1 MVHNSEINILL
12 ARPISFRMPIIIP
25 PVGLGYLATAL
36 RKSGFNVSILD
47 CAKEKYDFNDFESFI
62 ARNEYNII
70 GLQLFTA
77 DFESVKK
84 MLGMIKSANKKIV
97 TIVGGAHP
105 SCTARTILDQLPN
118 TDYAFHGEAE
128 KGIVDLINHLIF
140 NKGKE
145 NLSHISG
152 LIFRDDNT
160 DTGNENGQLEKKT
173 FINVPYY
180 EDNLD
185 KLGLPAWDLI
195 PPNSYPNTP
204 HGVVA
209 RKFPIAPIFLT
220 RGCPFP
226 CTFCGAK
233 TITGRKLRSR
243 SVNNVIQEIKLL
255 NKKFGIREIHIEDDN
270 FTLSKPY
277 VKDFCESLILNG
289 LNLPWACPNG
299 VRLDT
304 LDLEILQLM
313 KKSGCYSF
321 AVGIESGS
329 PRILRH
335 MKKKI
340 SLELIEEKID
350 LCSQVGIKTTG
361 FFIVGYPT
369 ETREDI
375 LKTIEFAKKLK
386 LDRAEFANFLP
397 LPGTEAY
404 NYLVAKKQFENENW
418 ENFLP
423 NRYVVYSP
431 PGISFKE
438 LRKLQQKAIFEFYLR
453 PRIIFGIMK
462 EIRSLRHFWY
472 MSKRFF
478 ETVI

>member
-1 MVHNSEINILL
+1 MVQDAEMNVLL
-12 ARPISFRMPIIIP
+12 TRPVSFRMPIIIP

-36 RKSGFNVSILD
+36 RKSGCRVTILD
-47 CAKEKYDFNDFESFI
+47 CAKEKYDYSYFESYI
-62 ARNEYNII
+62 AGSNFDVI

-77 DFESVKK
+77 DFDSVKK
-84 MLGMIKSANKKIV
+84 MLGIIKRVNKKIV

-105 SCTARTILDQLPN
+105 SCTPKTILDELPN

-128 KGIVDLINHLIF
+128 KGIVELVNHILL
-140 NKGKE
+140 KKDKA

-152 LIFRDDNT
+152 LIFRDDIKDEGT
-160 DTGNENGQLEKKT
+160 QHATPGQKT
-173 FINVPYY
+173 IINHPYY

-185 KLGLPAWDLI
+185 ALGLPAWDLI
-195 PPNSYPNTP
+195 PPNLYPNTP

-209 RKFPIAPIFLT
+209 RRFPIAPIFIT

-233 TITGRKLRSR
+233 TIAGRKLRWR
-243 SVNNVIQEIKLL
+243 NINNVIQEIKLL
-255 NKKFGIREIHIEDDN
+255 YDKYSVREIHIEDDN
-270 FTLSKPY
+270 FTLNRDI
-277 VKDFCESLILNG
+277 VKNFCESLIASG
-289 LNLPWACPNG
+289 LNIPWACPNG

-304 LDLEILQLM
+304 LDLELLRLM
-313 KKSGCYSF
+313 KRSGCYSF

-335 MKKKI
+335 MKKKL
-340 SLELIEEKID
+340 SLELIKEKID

-361 FFIVGYPT
+361 FFIVGYPI

-375 LKTIEFAKKLK
+375 LKTLKFAKKIRI
-386 LDRAEFANFLP
+386 DRAEFANFLP

-404 NYLVAKKQFENENW
+404 DYLVTNNQLENKNW

-431 PGISFKE
+431 PGVSFKE
-438 LRKLQQKAIFEFYLR
+438 LRKLQQKAFFEFYLR
-453 PRIIFGIMK
+453 PRIIFGILR
-462 EIRSLRHFWY
+462 EIKSLKHFWY
-472 MSKRFF
+472 ILKRWLD
-478 ETVI
+478 TVV